1 MPMERQKN
9 REKVSHPAA
18 GEILGRGITW
28 TGLVVVGILAV
39 PTGLLFVLIF
49 AVRSFVDW
57 TVSRLSKKA
66 NAEIVKAKPKRGR
79 DTGSGGL

>member
-1 MPMERQKN
+1 M
-9 REKVSHPAA
+9 
-18 GEILGRGITW
+18 
-28 TGLVVVGILAV
+28 VVGILAV